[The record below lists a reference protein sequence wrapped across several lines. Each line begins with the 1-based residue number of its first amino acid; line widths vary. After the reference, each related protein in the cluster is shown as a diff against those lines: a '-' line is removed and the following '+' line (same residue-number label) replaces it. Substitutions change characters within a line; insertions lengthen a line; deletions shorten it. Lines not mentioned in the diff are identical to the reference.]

1 TKLKMEHERKVHV
14 SQELLSC
21 GNERC
26 TLFLFY
32 FFNSSLFIKRTCV
45 YIFLERLHSF
55 LPKIAQANETL
66 KQCMSSAPEGHF
78 NIENVEES
86 KNVIEMDV
94 ALVELRSSSDEAES
108 SEDDNSDTDS
118 EEDEKLK
125 LPGDGSRK
133 RKADIQVLEGEDV

>member
-1 TKLKMEHERKVHV
+1 MEHERKVHV

-21 GNERC
+21 GNERSVQEK
-26 TLFLFY
+26 LLLKPR
-32 FFNSSLFIKRTCV
+32 SPPKTCRV
-45 YIFLERLHSF
+45 PTSGVLERLHSF